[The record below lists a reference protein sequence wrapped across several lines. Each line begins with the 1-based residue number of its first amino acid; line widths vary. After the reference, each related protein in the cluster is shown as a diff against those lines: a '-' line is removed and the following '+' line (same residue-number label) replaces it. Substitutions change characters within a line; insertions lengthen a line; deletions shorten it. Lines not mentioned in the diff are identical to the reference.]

1 MLNTHKPAGQ
11 TQPTAMPEIE
21 MLWSTLMVKFEEAG
35 QDVVT
40 SQNALDA
47 QGTQVAFDALGR
59 AEKLR
64 RRAVNNMLH
73 LLDSMDDLDKSS
85 R

>member
-1 MLNTHKPAGQ
+1 MNTHTPAGE
-11 TQPTAMPEIE
+11 TQPPAMPEIE
-21 MLWSTLMVKFEEAG
+21 ALWSTLMVKFEEAG

-47 QGTQVAFDALGR
+47 QRTPLAFDALSR
-59 AEKLR
+59 AEKQR